1 MTIDFKDKVAIVTGA
16 GGGLGRSHA
25 LELSKRG
32 AKVVVNDLGG
42 SVDGSGGSSEAAE
55 KVVKEIISSGGQ
67 AISNGSSVT
76 DDKGVKLMI
85 DQTINE
91 YGKIDILINN
101 AGILIDKSF
110 SKMEIND
117 FEKVLNVHLLGSVK
131 PTKAVWEI
139 MKEQNYGRIIVT
151 SSSSGLYGNFG
162 QTNYGAAKL
171 GLVGFMN
178 TLKLEGQ
185 KYNVHVNALT
195 PVAYTRMTAN
205 LMPPEAENLLTPES
219 VTPAAIY
226 LVSDEAPNGII
237 LCAGA
242 IGTPHLLQV
251 SGVGEAEYL
260 KSIGIE
266 PLFEIKNVG
275 EDLQDHY
282 AVRVANKIST
292 PISLN
297 EKASGFNLVSE
308 IIKWFI
314 SKKGLISY
322 SPAHVGAFLKSSPR
336 IDFPDLQFVFTPASY
351 TEGMIGK
358 LQNFPG
364 ITCGVWQSRPL
375 SKGYVR
381 ASSNKISDPPLIQPN
396 YLKEKIDQDVLI
408 EGVKI
413 CRSLLDTSTMKK
425 ISVCET
431 LPGDNIKSDEEI
443 LDFIRNKGAT
453 V

>member
-42 SVDGSGGSSEAAE
+42 SVDGSGGSSDAAE

-76 DDKGVKLMI
+76 DDNGVKLMI
-85 DQTINE
+85 DQTIDE
-91 YGKIDILINN
+91 YGRIDILINN

-110 SKMEIND
+110 SKMELND
-117 FEKVLNVHLLGSVK
+117 FEKVLNVHLMGTVK

-139 MKEQNYGRIIVT
+139 MKEQNYGRILVT

-226 LVSDEAPNGII
+226 LVSDKAPNGTI

-242 IGTPHLLQV
+242 GVYSV
-251 SGVGEAEYL
+251 SKIMESDGLSLGLNATAED
-260 KSIGIE
+260 IVNNWE
-266 PLFEIKNVG
+266 
-275 EDLQDHY
+275 
-282 AVRVANKIST
+282 KISNFNEAKSYNMGGEQT
-292 PISLN
+292 GKVF
-297 EKASGFNLVSE
+297 EKAME
-308 IIKWFI
+308 
-314 SKKGLISY
+314 
-322 SPAHVGAFLKSSPR
+322 
-336 IDFPDLQFVFTPASY
+336 T
-351 TEGMIGK
+351 
-358 LQNFPG
+358 
-364 ITCGVWQSRPL
+364 
-375 SKGYVR
+375 
-381 ASSNKISDPPLIQPN
+381 
-396 YLKEKIDQDVLI
+396 I
-408 EGVKI
+408 E
-413 CRSLLDTSTMKK
+413 
-425 ISVCET
+425 E
-431 LPGDNIKSDEEI
+431 
-443 LDFIRNKGAT
+443 
-453 V
+453 